1 MEFAPGSA
9 ALTEDS
15 QQRIDTL
22 IKALTDRPG
31 LKMDLSGRADPKTD
45 MEGLRQAWIESKIR
59 AAKAAAVARQEA
71 QPGRRRRVARRAL
84 KYLEEVYGDTDI
96 KDKPR
101 NLIGIAKSIPDAQM
115 EEMLRSVAPVGDE
128 QLRQLADARAQAVY
142 EKLLAHEGL
151 AERVFIVAPQ
161 LDADGIRTM
170 ACRRGWSSL

>member
-1 MEFAPGSA
+1 
-9 ALTEDS
+9 
-15 QQRIDTL
+15 
-22 IKALTDRPG
+22 
-31 LKMDLSGRADPKTD
+31 MDLARADPKTD
-45 MEGLRQAWIESKIR
+45 MEACARPGSK
-59 AAKAAAVARQEA
+59 ARSAPPRPPPSPRGKKPNPAGVDVSPAE
-71 QPGRRRRVARRAL
+71 RS

-142 EKLLAHEGL
+142 EKLLAHEGR

-161 LDADGIRTM
+161 LDADGIKDDGVPSRVEFSEIE
-170 ACRRGWSSL
+170 G

>member
-1 MEFAPGSA
+1 MSPAERS
-9 ALTEDS
+9 
-15 QQRIDTL
+15 
-22 IKALTDRPG
+22 
-31 LKMDLSGRADPKTD
+31 
-45 MEGLRQAWIESKIR
+45 
-59 AAKAAAVARQEA
+59 
-71 QPGRRRRVARRAL
+71 

-142 EKLLAHEGL
+142 ENCSLTRAWPS
-151 AERVFIVAPQ
+151 ASSSSRRNWTQTAS
-161 LDADGIRTM
+161 RTK

>member
-1 MEFAPGSA
+1 MSPAERS
-9 ALTEDS
+9 
-15 QQRIDTL
+15 
-22 IKALTDRPG
+22 
-31 LKMDLSGRADPKTD
+31 
-45 MEGLRQAWIESKIR
+45 
-59 AAKAAAVARQEA
+59 
-71 QPGRRRRVARRAL
+71 

-161 LDADGIRTM
+161 LDADGIKDDGVPSRVEF
-170 ACRRGWSSL
+170 SLK

>member
-1 MEFAPGSA
+1 MSPAERS
-9 ALTEDS
+9 
-15 QQRIDTL
+15 
-22 IKALTDRPG
+22 
-31 LKMDLSGRADPKTD
+31 
-45 MEGLRQAWIESKIR
+45 
-59 AAKAAAVARQEA
+59 
-71 QPGRRRRVARRAL
+71 

-161 LDADGIRTM
+161 LDADGIRTK

>member
-1 MEFAPGSA
+1 
-9 ALTEDS
+9 
-15 QQRIDTL
+15 
-22 IKALTDRPG
+22 
-31 LKMDLSGRADPKTD
+31 

-59 AAKAAAVARQEA
+59 AAKAAVAPRGKKPNPAGVDVSPAE
-71 QPGRRRRVARRAL
+71 RS

-142 EKLLAHEGL
+142 ENCSLTRAWPSASSSSRRNWTQTASGRRRAVAGGVLSEIEG
-151 AERVFIVAPQ
+151 
-161 LDADGIRTM
+161 
-170 ACRRGWSSL
+170 